1 MNPTGPEAL
10 KEHTRYHAAA
20 RGPLHHIAIR
30 GAVSR
35 QAATDAALDIPDE
48 ITAPVIAAFLQ
59 DPLSREDEPSEM
71 RAAVTSLTDALNAAR
86 ARYRSGRGQPASGDF
101 RHYLSELLGSQRA
114 QPQPTSA
121 WDAATKEAASIK
133 ARDGLMRTERNGRI
147 TLPDTL
153 RHPDAVAATLRSIS
167 TAESIAITDRI
178 ADAARAASPATPPAD
193 LRRIAQDAA
202 AQCGTTC
209 EWTEQKNQNILD
221 HFTVRLMRYILPSRR
236 SLDTYNRLT
245 PIAQVIGKVMDRT
258 PAVAVL
264 WLDSVAYCVRR
275 SEGLDRLTNVQSPGD
290 IVRTVQ
296 AMAPLAHSA
305 WKRLARANHLWLERI
320 LSDLHRS
327 ESAAPALADPIAE
340 QHRWRKPLY
349 DLMEIRAEH
358 GREPKPRAES
368 LAWTSLYQMDNDG
381 DYTSA
386 PENYR
391 QLVLSFYR
399 MTDRRPITHE
409 DTQTFHNVMDWAR
422 YETERT
428 GRPIGKRPWHQY
440 VLSSDRWHRE
450 NRPVPA
456 HRLSPEELE
465 ALSWDSDLPAYQDG
479 NYLVTPLLSQTELRA
494 EGELMGNCVGAG
506 SYAMKCRSGYNRIFH
521 IETIKKTVPNVPVAT
536 VQIIDNALNGRWHVG
551 QIQGPSSRNYRVP
564 PGARAVAR
572 RIPDLYKK
580 AREPLAA

>member
-10 KEHTRYHAAA
+10 TEHISYHAAA
-20 RGPLHHIAIR
+20 CGPPHHIAIR

-59 DPLSREDEPSEM
+59 DPLSRDLEPSEI
-71 RAAVTSLTDALNAAR
+71 RAAVTCLADALNAAR
-86 ARYRSGRGQPASGDF
+86 ERYRSGQRQPAPGDF

-114 QPQPTSA
+114 QPQPMSA

-133 ARDGLMRTERNGRI
+133 AAGGLVKIEPNRHI

-153 RHPDAVAATLRSIS
+153 RHPDAVAAILRSIS
-167 TAESIAITDRI
+167 TAEAIAITDRI
-178 ADAARAASPATPPAD
+178 ADAARAASPATPHAD

-209 EWTEQKNQNILD
+209 EWTEQKNQDILD
-221 HFTVRLMRYILPSRR
+221 HFTLRLMRYIPPSRR
-236 SLDTYNRLT
+236 SLDTYNRLI

-296 AMAPLAHSA
+296 AMAPLAPSA
-305 WKRLARANHLWLERI
+305 WKRLAKANHLWLERI
-320 LSDLHRS
+320 LSDLHRT
-327 ESAAPALADPIAE
+327 EPAAPALADPIAE
-340 QHRWRKPLY
+340 QYRWRKPLY

-358 GREPKPRAES
+358 GRDPNPHAES
-368 LAWTSLYQMDNDG
+368 AVWHSLYSMDNQG
-381 DYTSA
+381 NYTNE
-386 PENYR
+386 PHNYR
-391 QLVLSFYR
+391 QVVLSFYR
-399 MTDRRPITHE
+399 LTDQRPITHE
-409 DTQTFHNVMDWAR
+409 DTQSFHNVMDWAR

-428 GRPIGKRPWHQY
+428 GRPIGKRPWGQY
-440 VLSSDRWHRE
+440 VMSSDRWHRE

-465 ALSWDSDLPAYQDG
+465 ALTWSSDLPAYQDG
-479 NYLVTPLLSQTELRA
+479 NYLVRPLLSQTELRA
-494 EGELMGNCVGAG
+494 EGKLMGNCVGAG

-521 IETIKKTVPNVPVAT
+521 IETVKKTVPNTPVAT

-564 PGARAVAR
+564 SGARAVAR

-580 AREPLAA
+580 AREPVAA

>member
-1 MNPTGPEAL
+1 MNPTGPQAL
-10 KEHTRYHAAA
+10 TEHTHYHAAA
-20 RGPLHHIAIR
+20 HGPLHHIAIR

-35 QAATDAALDIPDE
+35 QAATDAALNIPDE

-59 DPLSREDEPSEM
+59 DPMSREDEPSKT

-86 ARYRSGRGQPASGDF
+86 ERYRSGRSQPAPGDF

-114 QPQPTSA
+114 QPQPMSA
-121 WDAATKEAASIK
+121 WDAAAREAMSIK
-133 ARDGLMRTERNGRI
+133 AAGGLVKIEPNGRI

-153 RHPDAVAATLRSIS
+153 RHPDAVAATLRSVS
-167 TAESIAITDRI
+167 TAEAIAITDRI
-178 ADAARAASPATPPAD
+178 ADAARAASPAAPEY

-221 HFTVRLMRYILPSRR
+221 NFTLRLIRYIIPSRR
-236 SLDTYNRLT
+236 SLDTYNRIR
-245 PIAQVIGKVMDRT
+245 PIAHILGKVLDRT
-258 PAVAVL
+258 PAVALL
-264 WLDSVAYCVRR
+264 WLDSVAYCIRR
-275 SEGLDRLTNVQSPGD
+275 SEGLDQLTNVQSPGD
-290 IVRTVQ
+290 IVRIVQ
-296 AMAPLAHSA
+296 AMAPLAPSA
-305 WKRLARANHLWLERI
+305 WKRLAKANHLWLTKI
-320 LSDLHRS
+320 LPDLHRT
-327 ESAAPALADPIAE
+327 ESAAPALADPMAE

-358 GREPKPRAES
+358 GRDPKPQAES

-381 DYTSA
+381 NYTNA

-428 GRPIGKRPWHQY
+428 GRPIGKRPWNQY
-440 VLSSDRWHRE
+440 VMSSDRWHRE

-456 HRLSPEELE
+456 HKLSPEELE
-465 ALSWDSDLPAYQDG
+465 ALSWDSELPPYEDG
-479 NYLVTPLLSQTELRA
+479 NYLVRPLLSQTELRA
-494 EGELMGNCVGAG
+494 EGKLMGNCVGAG

-521 IETIKKTVPNVPVAT
+521 IETVKKTVPNVPVAT
-536 VQIIDNALNGRWHVG
+536 VQIIDNALNNRWHVG
-551 QIQGPSSRNYRVP
+551 QIQGPSSRNYRVN

-580 AREPLAA
+580 ARESLAA